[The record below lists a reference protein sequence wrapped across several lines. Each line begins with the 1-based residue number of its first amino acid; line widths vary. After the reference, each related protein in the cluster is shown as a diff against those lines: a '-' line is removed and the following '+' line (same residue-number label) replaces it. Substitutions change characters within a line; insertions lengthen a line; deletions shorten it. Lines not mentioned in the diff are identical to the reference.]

1 MANRFYCLLF
11 VALWAIA
18 APLGAQMA
26 EQPAPAFLPAGE
38 LRVGINPEQ
47 PPVIFVEDKRVTGL
61 EADLARAFAVELGV
75 PLNFVVMDWDELI
88 PALASGKIDIIM
100 SGMTATEVRSVRI
113 NFATPYLV
121 TGQMPLVRASDLSRY
136 PTTLALKYTQARVG
150 VEKGTTGDFLVREN
164 FLYAERVPYDNI
176 SKAAADL
183 TTGQIDMVVADAP
196 TVWWLAADDSMKGLT
211 PVGAVLTNEYIAWGV
226 AKTNPGLKYA
236 ADAFVTKLQADG
248 TLDAMVKHWLPY
260 VARATTLPQRRAA
273 PPAPAEEEEKPERRN
288 PDHFQGGSR

>member
-1 MANRFYCLLF
+1 MAKYFYCLLF
-11 VALWAIA
+11 FLLWPVA
-18 APLGAQMA
+18 APLSAQVA
-26 EQPAPAFLPAGE
+26 DSPALDFLPAGE

-47 PPVIFVEDKRVTGL
+47 PPVIFVQDKRIAGL
-61 EADLARAFAVELGV
+61 EADLARAFAMDLGV

-88 PALASGKIDIIM
+88 PALTSGKIDIIM

-113 NFATPYLV
+113 NFSTPYLV

-176 SKAAADL
+176 SVAAADL
-183 TTGQIDMVVADAP
+183 AKGQIDMVVADAP

-211 PVGAVLTNEYIAWGV
+211 PVGAVLTNEYIAWGI
-226 AKTNPGLKYA
+226 AKRNPGLKHA
-236 ADAFVTKLQADG
+236 ADSFVAKLQASGD
-248 TLDAMVKHWLPY
+248 LDVMVKHWLPY
-260 VARATTLPQRRAA
+260 VARATTLPQRRPT
-273 PPAPAEEEEKPERRN
+273 PPTPVTEEEEAKPRN
-288 PDHFQGGSR
+288 PDHFQGGAR